1 MNRARELVVPGDL
14 AGQRLDRVLAQLLP
28 DMTRSALQRLI
39 KDGLVL
45 TDGAP
50 VRASDKPAAGQTIVV
65 GAVTDRDPS
74 GSVTPPT
81 TPRPYAPQPES
92 IPLDIAYEDEH
103 LLVVNKPA
111 KMVVH
116 PARGHGDGT
125 LVNALLAHCRLS
137 AGSGDIRPGIVH
149 RLDRHTSGLL
159 LVAKTEQAHAELAR
173 QVEAHEARR
182 EYQALVWGRPEP
194 AEGTVRTGFGRH
206 PQHRT
211 MMAVQEWGRGRE
223 AITHYRSVESFAWS
237 WTEGAG
243 ERPRRRQAAL
253 VACVLETGRTHQI
266 RVHMQHLGCPIMRD
280 PVYGDPVRDTEEP
293 AELLALLAA
302 LPGQGLHAGR
312 LTFRHPTTGKV
323 LALEAAAPQEFTGVL
338 AWLREEKRR
347 GGGK

>member
-14 AGQRLDRVLAQLLP
+14 SGQRLDRVLAQLLP
-28 DMTRSALQRLI
+28 GMTRSALQRLI

-45 TDGAP
+45 LDGVPA
-50 VRASDKPAAGQTIVV
+50 RASDKPAAGQRLVV
-65 GAVTDRDPS
+65 GEAP
-74 GSVTPPT
+74 
-81 TPRPYAPQPES
+81 PRPLELQPES
-92 IPLDIAYEDEH
+92 IALDIAYEDEH

-111 KMVVH
+111 EMVVH
-116 PARGHGDGT
+116 PARGHADGT

-137 AGSGDIRPGIVH
+137 AGSGDVRPGIVH
-149 RLDRHTSGLL
+149 RLDQHTSGLL

-182 EYQALVWGRPEP
+182 EYQALVWGHPEP

-211 MMAVQEWGRGRE
+211 MMAVQEWGSGRE

-237 WTEGAG
+237 WSEGVG

-280 PVYGDPVRDTEEP
+280 PLYGDPVRDTEEP
-293 AELLALLAA
+293 PELLALLAA
-302 LPGQGLHAGR
+302 LPGQALHAGR
-312 LTFRHPTTGKV
+312 ITFRHPATEEEMT
-323 LALEAAAPQEFTGVL
+323 LAAEPPPAFGAVL

-347 GGGK
+347 ATGK